1 MDRFNKIKEDNLA
14 KIKHDKSSKG
24 SIDEP
29 ILALVDQ
36 INSLPDFF
44 TTSSCSGRISVIK
57 DDKEITKQRN
67 AWVFKKHQEV
77 TIEELKMLK
86 LPKERC
92 SLKFETVILH
102 IATNS
107 IDNAFKMLK
116 IARDSG
122 WKKSGII
129 SYKKNKIMLECSSTE
144 VLAMPFSKE
153 GRIIANDEILE
164 EFCNQANEKLEK
176 AHLKIEKFLK
186 NLQLLKD

>member
-1 MDRFNKIKEDNLA
+1 MTDFNKIKEDNLA
-14 KIKHDKSSKG
+14 KIKHDKSAKG
-24 SIDEP
+24 SIDKP
-29 ILALVDQ
+29 ILPLVNK
-36 INSLPDFF
+36 INELPDFF

-57 DDKEITKQRN
+57 DDKGITKQRD
-67 AWVFKKHQEV
+67 AWIFKKHEAV
-77 TIEELKMLK
+77 KVEELKNLV

-102 IATNS
+102 IAANS

-129 SYKKNKIMLECSSTE
+129 SFKKNKIMLECSSTE
-144 VLAMPFSKE
+144 TLAMPFSKG
-153 GRIIANDEILE
+153 GRMIANDELLE

-186 NLQLLKD
+186 NLKLLKD